1 MSFYSYLILS
11 NVLVYRERLIFLTIF
26 WLVIV
31 VIAILRG
38 TILVT
43 RAVDNYHHTS
53 RHQKRINALHI
64 GYFVAIALIEAI
76 SSIFLLQVF
85 AAAKKA
91 STIVSSR
98 ASLFRH
104 LTRSTEI
111 RLATL
116 SLIGIT
122 RAITYSS
129 QNAAQKAT
137 SIASQVDRFVYTLE
151 CLFPVLLMQVTSTL
165 ISSIPNIC

>member
-1 MSFYSYLILS
+1 MISL
-11 NVLVYRERLIFLTIF
+11 
-26 WLVIV
+26 
-31 VIAILRG
+31 LRG

-43 RAVDNYHHTS
+43 RAIDNFHHTALY
-53 RHQKRINALHI
+53 QKRINALHI
-64 GYFVAIALIEAI
+64 GYFVAIALVEAI
-76 SSIFLLQVF
+76 SSVFLLRVF

-91 STIVSSR
+91 STIISSR
-98 ASLFRH
+98 PSLFRH

-129 QNAAQKAT
+129 QNAAQRAT
-137 SIASQVDRFVYTLE
+137 SVASQVDRFIYTLE
-151 CLFPVLLMQVTSTL
+151 CLFPVLLM
-165 ISSIPNIC
+165 